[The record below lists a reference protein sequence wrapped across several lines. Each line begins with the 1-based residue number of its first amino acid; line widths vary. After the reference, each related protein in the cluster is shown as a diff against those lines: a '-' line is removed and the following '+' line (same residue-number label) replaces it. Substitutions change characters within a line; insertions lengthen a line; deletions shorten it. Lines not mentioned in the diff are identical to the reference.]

1 MRTFTPMVAG
11 VAGLLL
17 TSVLAAR
24 VAQAAPP
31 GPAATSA
38 GVRPGTRGVGPEQ
51 LGRAFQRARRSIL
64 QVRTSSSASRF
75 DIGTYVG
82 AHGEL
87 VYASAA
93 PPPPVVSVSTPGG
106 PAQVADVLAHSASSG
121 LVVARVRDTRIEPLA
136 PSDPPDL
143 ALEQWVIAVRLGA
156 QGRPEPFAGVVSSV
170 ARPWSRDRGLEVV
183 QVDTPAERGSPILTT
198 DGRLIAFALERGARR
213 TRAVMLSSLLPF
225 LRQAVL
231 GP

>member
-1 MRTFTPMVAG
+1 MRTFTLMAAWVAC
-11 VAGLLL
+11 LLL
-17 TSVLAAR
+17 TSAPSAE
-24 VAQAAPP
+24 AAPP
-31 GPAATSA
+31 A
-38 GVRPGTRGVGPEQ
+38 RPGVRGVGPEQ

-64 QVRTSSSASRF
+64 QVRTSSEASRF

-93 PPPPVVSVSTPGG
+93 PPPAVVSVSTPGG
-106 PAQVADVLAHSASSG
+106 PSQLADVLAHNVSSG
-121 LVVARVRDTRIEPLA
+121 LVVARVRDARIEPLA

-156 QGRPEPFAGVVSSV
+156 RGRPEPFAGVVSSV
-170 ARPWSRDRGLEVV
+170 ARPWARDRGLDVV

-198 DGRLIAFALERGARR
+198 DGRLVAFALEKGARR

-225 LRQAVL
+225 LREAVL
-231 GP
+231 GR